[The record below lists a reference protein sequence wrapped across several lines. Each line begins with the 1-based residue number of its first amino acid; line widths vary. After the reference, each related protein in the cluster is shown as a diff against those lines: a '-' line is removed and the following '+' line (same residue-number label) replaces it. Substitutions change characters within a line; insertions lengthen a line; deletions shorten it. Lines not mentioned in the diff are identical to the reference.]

1 MLALIRYW
9 LAVLLVVA
17 IPTAIL
23 YWLLIH
29 PFARFW
35 RRFGVGRAYTAVG
48 AILLPVMAGLFL
60 GRGRLLAH
68 SWGTN
73 RLLVALGI
81 ICLVGAGWLHRWLF
95 RDLPLRVLL
104 GIPELSAAPGKG
116 TLITTGIYG
125 TVRHPRYL
133 QMDLALLGYALI
145 ANYPAVYLLYLLWL
159 AGIRLVV
166 ALEERELEARFGE
179 EYRRYRERVPR
190 FIPRRRR

>member
-1 MLALIRYW
+1 MDVVRYW
-9 LAVLLVVA
+9 LAVMLLVA

-35 RRFGVGRAYTAVG
+35 RRLGVARAYGAVG
-48 AILLPVMAGLFL
+48 AMLVPVMAGLFL
-60 GRGRLLAH
+60 CRDRLLGH

-73 RLLVALGI
+73 RLLAALGI
-81 ICLVGAGWLHRWLF
+81 VCLAGAGWLHRWLF
-95 RDLPLRVLL
+95 RDLPLRVLV

-125 TVRHPRYL
+125 TIRHPRYL
-133 QMDLALLGYALI
+133 QMDLALLGYVLI

-166 ALEERELEARFGE
+166 AVEERELAARFGE